1 VKTHRIAFKD
11 TIALVTAED
20 DFISVAEA
28 EIRKTR
34 LDLEEYIHFRPLFR
48 YALSPLPDDPKAP
61 PVARRMIRAAARA
74 GVGPMAAVAG
84 ATAEAALRAMIKAGA
99 KHAIVSNGGDIAMIL
114 DRPITVGV
122 FTGRPQKYAIAL
134 HIPPRRGIIAVCTS
148 SGTVGHSLS
157 FGRADA
163 ATVVARDAALADAAA
178 TALGNTVRRRSEA
191 GLLKALENIRIPGV
205 EGMLAVAGAHVA
217 AKGRLPEIVRASIG
231 RAVLALEIGRDPDCG
246 LDSRRHNPTLRYSFS
261 LFCSGNQPHTATGV
275 ARPLGSDDARLPAA
289 SRGVCQQVVAEC
301 CHNGGQ
307 NIQVFRNKTRT
318 GEAETAFCKQ
328 QRRITS

>member
-20 DFISVAEA
+20 DFISFAEA
-28 EIRKTR
+28 EIHKVRI
-34 LDLEEYIHFRPLFR
+34 DLEEYIHFRPLFR

-99 KHAIVSNGGDIAMIL
+99 KHAVVSNGGDIAMIL
-114 DRPITVGV
+114 DQPITVGI
-122 FTGRPQKYAIAL
+122 FTGRSEEETIAL
-134 HIPPRRGIIAVCTS
+134 RIAPRRRIIAVCTS

-191 GLLKALENIRIPGV
+191 GLLKALENIRISGI
-205 EGMLAVAGAHVA
+205 EGMLVVAGPHIA
-217 AKGRLPEIVRASIG
+217 ANGRLPEIVRARIG
-231 RAVLALEIGRDPDCG
+231 KPALDLGMSTG
-246 LDSRRHNPTLRYSFS
+246 
-261 LFCSGNQPHTATGV
+261 GNRVQA
-275 ARPLGSDDARLPAA
+275 
-289 SRGVCQQVVAEC
+289 
-301 CHNGGQ
+301 
-307 NIQVFRNKTRT
+307 
-318 GEAETAFCKQ
+318 GEGW
-328 QRRITS
+328 ITS